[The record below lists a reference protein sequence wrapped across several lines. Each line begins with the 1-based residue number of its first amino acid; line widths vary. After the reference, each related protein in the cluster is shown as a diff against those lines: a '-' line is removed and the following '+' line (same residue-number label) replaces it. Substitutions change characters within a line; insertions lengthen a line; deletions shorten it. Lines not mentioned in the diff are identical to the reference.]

1 MGVKATTNVENK
13 PKATMK
19 NLQFV
24 ENLDKL
30 IGIAEKAEENGDA
43 TKGKH
48 RSSYDLVNVR
58 SLYIERYD
66 WFDTVFE
73 EGGKLGLK
81 DIKGDVVVPAKY
93 DGFQERCHFLFAR
106 NVPRVALVR
115 GKAGLVKA
123 DGSGEE
129 LTPFDYDA
137 SSFMIIEPYFM
148 MKKGDK
154 MGILGMDG
162 HVIAPCFLD
171 EIYHPSGRC
180 VVFKAGGKY
189 GILDS
194 YCNDLYVAPQYDNI
208 EFIDMEQPY
217 TVTKDGVQ
225 GVINEAGTF
234 MTDEEALD
242 YEGYLVGEYNS
253 EF

>member
-13 PKATMK
+13 PKATVK
-19 NLQFV
+19 NLQFI
-24 ENLDKL
+24 EKLDRL
-30 IGIAEKAEENGDA
+30 IDIVEKAEENGDA

-48 RSSYDLVNVR
+48 RSSYDLMNVR

-106 NVPRVALVR
+106 TVPRVALVR
-115 GKAGLVKA
+115 GKAGLVRA

-137 SSFMIIEPYFM
+137 ISFMIIEPYFM
-148 MKKGDK
+148 VKKGDK

-162 HVIAPCFLD
+162 HVIAPCILD

-225 GVINEAGTF
+225 GVINETGAF

-253 EF
+253 ES